1 MNYSKIG
8 WTEKTAITKSDLTHM
23 DEGIYELAAES
34 SETKSRVEQLRFSN
48 IQAGVYFFGSDTT
61 AEEENRNGV
70 LQKKI
75 TFPAKFKQTPY
86 VFAVANTGKPDVI
99 NVSIANVDASSFV
112 LFLKYDPSAKPGNTI
127 NGNIIKVSVNWL
139 ALGN

>member
-8 WTEKTAITKSDLTHM
+8 WTQKTAITQSDLTHM

-61 AEEENRNGV
+61 ADVGSYTRGTTSSTWTGSASKVTITNAKGSSDTKNIQIRPTKIVVTV
-70 LQKKI
+70 LE
-75 TFPAKFKQTPY
+75 
-86 VFAVANTGKPDVI
+86 
-99 NVSIANVDASSFV
+99 
-112 LFLKYDPSAKPGNTI
+112 
-127 NGNIIKVSVNWL
+127 
-139 ALGN
+139 